1 VRWPTDRSTVYRQID
16 RQFRWGS
23 WNLGN
28 YHSLEFDPLGGRT
41 SGVLPRRLHS
51 LKVPPIPRRVIHR
64 ASCGPSRFNA
74 GFFPSALPVS
84 WAAEP
89 PGGLCFSRP
98 REIGRTASCTPTT
111 WVGPSG
117 SRLRP
122 RTADRVDWSEI
133 RPNARSGSWISRSL
147 ID

>member
-1 VRWPTDRSTVYRQID
+1 MWPRGRSTAYRQID
-16 RQFRWGS
+16 WQFRWGS

-28 YHSLEFDPLGGRT
+28 YYGSEFDSLGGRT
-41 SGVLPRRLHS
+41 SGVLPRRLYS
-51 LKVPPIPRRVIHR
+51 FKVPPIPRRVIHR
-64 ASCGPSRFNA
+64 ASCGSSGFSVT
-74 GFFPSALPVS
+74 FFPGALPVS

-89 PGGLCFSRP
+89 PGGLCSSRP
-98 REIGRTASCTPTT
+98 HEIGRTASRTPTT

-122 RTADRVDWSEI
+122 RTADRVDWLEI